1 MIGGLLASSFF
12 LIYLCTSNRII
23 MENRRCGSI
32 LSCEIK
38 YEIST
43 FPNGKNFLPNDGSHA

>member
-1 MIGGLLASSFF
+1 MEGCSIVDGFVVAIAKGDVILEEEMMIGGLLSSF

-32 LSCEIK
+32 L
-38 YEIST
+38 
-43 FPNGKNFLPNDGSHA
+43 FL